1 MYIHKTNGTIG
12 YLQDVKDK
20 YPNSYLQANAN
31 TAVLYYEDDNETSV
45 FETDNSYEV
54 LNSNGELDENHT
66 TFIVHI
72 PAYGLGKSTII
83 SHLGDFQR
91 ELDNIRGVKSYRI
104 GSKVDQESYLVLIS
118 FVEVSAYHD
127 FKKTD
132 TFSKYLSQESLKK
145 FQNEESMFQDFATSQ
160 AFFPIKE
167 VEQDEDEF

>member
-1 MYIHKTNGTIG
+1 EYHPSIII
-12 YLQDVKDK
+12 Y
-20 YPNSYLQANAN
+20 
-31 TAVLYYEDDNETSV
+31 
-45 FETDNSYEV
+45 
-54 LNSNGELDENHT
+54 
-66 TFIVHI
+66 I
-72 PAYGLGKSTII
+72 PAYGLGKSKII
-83 SHLGDFQR
+83 SHLRDYKK

-104 GSKVDQESYLVLIS
+104 GSKVAQKSYIVLIS

-132 TFSKYLSQESLKK
+132 TFSKYLSQESPKK